1 MHLLLPASFS
11 DVLGYPDG
19 PWNIIGGFLDLGF
32 CRYGGHPS
40 LLGIEL
46 LNEPSAATVP
56 LDVLVSYY
64 TRGYQIVRNHSTTAY
79 VILCQRI
86 GNADPI
92 ELFQAGIG
100 LSNVVVDLHY
110 YNLFDPYFASMNST
124 QNIEFI
130 YKNRAPQLQ
139 ALRDT
144 NGPLLFIGMISN
156 LLTLFLPCCVHFTN
170 FREAAQTFG
179 ICSFLY
185 CWSREFGMLRFT
197 NSICIEH
204 ACLKTQFSVYFI
216 PSILDYLHSHFAV
229 SLFVCS
235 CIVQV
240 NGLMN
245 GTCKMHLN
253 MSTRSL
259 AELSWMF
266 MRTPPLGGH
275 IGH

>member
-1 MHLLLPASFS
+1 M
-11 DVLGYPDG
+11 
-19 PWNIIGGFLDLGF
+19 
-32 CRYGGHPS
+32 
-40 LLGIEL
+40 GIEL

-56 LDVLVSYY
+56 LDILVSYY

-144 NGPLLFIGMISN
+144 NGPLLFIGMIA
-156 LLTLFLPCCVHFTN
+156 TFLHCFHIAVSILQILK
-170 FREAAQTFG
+170 RLR
-179 ICSFLY
+179 ICSVFVPSFPY
-185 CWSREFGMLRFT
+185 CWSWEFGVLR
-197 NSICIEH
+197 I
-204 ACLKTQFSVYFI
+204 KTQFSVYFI

-235 CIVQV
+235 FIVQV

>member
-1 MHLLLPASFS
+1 M
-11 DVLGYPDG
+11 
-19 PWNIIGGFLDLGF
+19 
-32 CRYGGHPS
+32 
-40 LLGIEL
+40 GIEL

-139 ALRDT
+139 ALKDA
-144 NGPLLFIGMISN
+144 NGPLLFIGMIA
-156 LLTLFLPCCVHFTN
+156 TFLH
-170 FREAAQTFG
+170 
-179 ICSFLY
+179 
-185 CWSREFGMLRFT
+185 
-197 NSICIEH
+197 
-204 ACLKTQFSVYFI
+204 YFHI
-216 PSILDYLHSHFAV
+216 AVSILQILERLLKRSVFVPFFIVGVGSLGCYDLRIAFA
-229 SLFVCS
+229 
-235 CIVQV
+235 
-240 NGLMN
+240 
-245 GTCKMHLN
+245 LN
-253 MSTRSL
+253 MR
-259 AELSWMF
+259 A
-266 MRTPPLGGH
+266 
-275 IGH
+275 